1 MPKPESRFDAGT
13 EELRARLRNGIGLKW
28 TRFDE
33 DVIPMWIADMDFGTA
48 EVITQALHRAIDGFG
63 LGYSRQSL
71 YDGVLAAFAGRYEGK
86 FKVKLDPSLALLSTD
101 VVQEVYVAISA
112 MTAPGD
118 GVVVQPPIYPP
129 FIGAIRDTQRSVLY
143 NRLLETPSGFQFD
156 FDDLER
162 LLSMPNTG
170 MLLLCNP
177 HNPTGRVMT
186 AAELDAVAE
195 MAARHRV
202 VVVADEIHADIV
214 YGERCHS
221 SFAASAARFGTDHL
235 ILTSAS
241 KSFNLAGLRCAVA
254 HFSSEALRAA
264 YETFPFHMRGAVSN
278 LGMVGTI
285 AAWEHGDDWFAKTLA
300 QLDRNRRAIAEF
312 VTGEGAGIGYRAPE
326 GTYLAWLD
334 FSALTG
340 DADPSVA
347 LLEHARVGLSD
358 GPAFGP
364 GGERHARL
372 NFATSSANLSQ
383 ALGRIAGALPY
394 L

>member
-1 MPKPESRFDAGT
+1 MPSPESPFSAGT
-13 EELRARLRNGIGLKW
+13 DELRARLRNEFGVKW
-28 TRFDE
+28 TRYEE

-48 EVITQALHRAIDGFG
+48 EPVTEALHGAVDGFG

-71 YDGVLAAFAGRYEGK
+71 YDGVLDAFVHRYRTRFHVE
-86 FKVKLDPSLALLSTD
+86 LDPGLALLATD
-101 VVQEVYVAISA
+101 VVQSVYIAIMS

-129 FIGAIRDTQRSVLY
+129 FIGAIQDTQRSVLY

-162 LLSMPNTG
+162 MLADPSTR

-195 MAARHRV
+195 MAARHHV
-202 VVVADEIHADIV
+202 LVVADEIHADIV
-214 YGERCHS
+214 YGDRPHLP
-221 SFAASAARFGTDHL
+221 FATAAARFGTDH
-235 ILTSAS
+235 ITLTSAS

-254 HFSSEALRAA
+254 HFSSSALRAG

-285 AAWEHGDDWFAKTLA
+285 AAWEHGEEWFAGTLA
-300 QLDRNRRAIAEF
+300 QLGANRQAIAEF
-312 VTGEGAGIGYRAPE
+312 ARTYGIGYRMPE

-334 FSALTG
+334 FSGLT
-340 DADPSVA
+340 DNADVTEA
-347 LLEHARVGLSD
+347 LLAKARVGLSD

-364 GGERHARL
+364 GGDGHARL
-372 NFATSSANLSQ
+372 NFATTSANLAE
-383 ALGRIAGALPY
+383 ALGRIADALPH

>member
-1 MPKPESRFDAGT
+1 MTEPDSHFDAGT
-13 EELRARLRNGIGLKW
+13 EELRERLRNRIGVKW

-48 EVITQALHRAIDGFG
+48 EVVTEALHRAIDGFG

-71 YDGVLAAFAGRYEGK
+71 YDGVLAAFVNRYETK
-86 FKVKLDPSLALLSTD
+86 FNVILDPSMALLTTD
-101 VVQEVYVAISA
+101 VVQAVYIAISA

-129 FIGAIRDTQRSVLY
+129 FIGAIKDTQRNVLH

-162 LLSMPNTG
+162 LLGMPSTR
-170 MLLLCNP
+170 MMLLCNP

-186 AAELDAVAE
+186 VAELDAVAE
-195 MAARHRV
+195 IAARHRV
-202 VVVADEIHADIV
+202 VVVADEIHSDIV
-214 YGERCHS
+214 YGERGHS
-221 SFAASAARFGTDHL
+221 SFASSAARFGTDHL

-254 HFSSEALRAA
+254 HFSSASLRAT
-264 YETFPFHMRGAVSN
+264 YETLPFHMRGAVSN

-285 AAWEHGDDWFAKTLA
+285 AAWEHGGDWFAKTLA
-300 QLDRNRRAIAEF
+300 QLDANRRAIAEF
-312 VTGEGAGIGYRAPE
+312 VAGEGSGIGYRTPE

-334 FSALTG
+334 FSAVTE
-340 DADPSVA
+340 ATDPSQA
-347 LLEHARVGLSD
+347 LLELGRVGLSD

-372 NFATSSANLSQ
+372 NFATSAANLSA
-383 ALGRIAGALPY
+383 ALSRIAEALPH

>member
-1 MPKPESRFDAGT
+1 MPTPEGPFSAGT
-13 EELRARLRNGIGLKW
+13 AELRARLRNQIGVKW

-48 EVITQALHRAIDGFG
+48 EVVTEALHGAVDGFG

-71 YDGVLAAFAGRYEGK
+71 YDGVLAAFSGRYRAK
-86 FKVKLDPSLALLSTD
+86 FHVDLDPSLGLLSTD
-101 VVQEVYVAISA
+101 VVQSVYIAILS

-129 FIGAIRDTQRSVLY
+129 FTGAIKDTQRNVLH

-162 LLSMPNTG
+162 LLAQPNTR

-177 HNPTGRVMT
+177 HNPTGRVLT

-195 MAARHRV
+195 MAARHHV

-214 YGERCHS
+214 YGDREHLA
-221 SFAASAARFGTDHL
+221 FASAAARFGTDH
-235 ILTSAS
+235 ITLTSAS
-241 KSFNLAGLRCAVA
+241 KSHNLAGLRCAVA
-254 HFSSEALRAA
+254 HFSSGALRAS

-278 LGMVGTI
+278 LGMIGTI
-285 AAWEHGDDWFAKTLA
+285 AAWERGQEWFAATLA
-300 QLDRNRRAIAEF
+300 RLDANRHTIAEF
-312 VTGEGAGIGYRAPE
+312 AKSSGIGYRMPE

-334 FSALTG
+334 FSAFT
-340 DADPSVA
+340 DAADPSET
-347 LLEHARVGLSD
+347 LLARARVGLSD

-364 GGERHARL
+364 GGDGHARL
-372 NFATSSANLSQ
+372 NFATTPANLAE
-383 ALGRIAGALPY
+383 ALGRVGAALPH